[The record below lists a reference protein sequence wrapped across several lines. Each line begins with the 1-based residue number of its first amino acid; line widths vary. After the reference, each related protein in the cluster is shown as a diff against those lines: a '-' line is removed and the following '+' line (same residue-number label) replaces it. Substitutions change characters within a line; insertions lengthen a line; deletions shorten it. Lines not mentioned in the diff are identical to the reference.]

1 MYRLQD
7 HLPLILTLV
16 LVTLVLS
23 PTILPA
29 SGVIAYTPGVIGG
42 QWALYKQLYFNCSL
56 PISSAFGPQSSSL
69 DYGILIVTSVN
80 NNQVTLDLVSVFND
94 GTGTHQGALVNVNTG
109 SSNIT
114 IPLIFSQQVPLNS
127 PIIAKNLHAGDP
139 LNPYSS
145 SRFNSTISETI
156 AGQDRMVNIFN
167 ITKTETNIYGSVI
180 TSTEVQFDQST
191 GLVAKLL
198 FSFTVDSYGGS
209 SKIAAAIG
217 MVDNNIWSSPP
228 STSYPDFGISTT
240 PPTVSTVQTSHAD
253 STISITRMR
262 GFNATVALTATSSG
276 SSLTCTLSQTK
287 LVKGGTDKSV
297 VSCTGSPGSYTVTV
311 TGNSGYTTHPA
322 TATINIQNTPPAKAA
337 PATILDLLQT
347 PAGYGGIAA
356 AGIII
361 ALLALLFTRRKR
373 APQPTPGPSNAP
385 VPPATTGPADAPPSA
400 SSR

>member
-1 MYRLQD
+1 
-7 HLPLILTLV
+7 
-16 LVTLVLS
+16 
-23 PTILPA
+23 
-29 SGVIAYTPGVIGG
+29 VIAYTPGVIGG
-42 QWALYKQLYFNCSL
+42 QWALYKQLYFNCSA
-56 PISSAFGPQSSSL
+56 PIPSACGPQSSSL

-127 PIIAKNLHAGDP
+127 PIIAKNIRAGDP

-167 ITKTETNIYGSVI
+167 ITKTETNIYGSVR

-209 SKIAAAIG
+209 STIAAAIG
-217 MVDNNIWSSPP
+217 MVDNNIWSSPS
-228 STSYPDFGISTT
+228 STSYPDFGISITPTT
-240 PPTVSTVQTSHAD
+240 ISTVQSSHAN
-253 STISITRMR
+253 STITITRMR
-262 GFNATVALTATSSG
+262 AFNATVKLTLASS
-276 SSLTCTLSQTK
+276 SNSLTCTLSQSK
-287 LVKGGTDKSV
+287 LVKGGADTSLL
-297 VSCTGSPGSYTVTV
+297 SCTGSPGSYTVTV
-311 TGNSGYTTHPA
+311 TGDSGYSTHDAQEKINVGTASSSSSTTQT
-322 TATINIQNTPPAKAA
+322 TAPNFLSYLVNPTVDI
-337 PATILDLLQT
+337 
-347 PAGYGGIAA
+347 GIAA

-361 ALLALLFTRRKR
+361 ALLALLLTRRK
-373 APQPTPGPSNAP
+373 P
-385 VPPATTGPADAPPSA
+385 VPEA
-400 SSR
+400 